1 MKIRY
6 YLALWM
12 AKLSIIALKATKHN
26 ATNFPGIVAL
36 KICPKF
42 LELTKKP
49 DHIIGITGTNGKTT
63 ISNLLVD
70 MLRADGEEVMDN
82 NYGSNTITGIITSF
96 IYATDNLGKIKYDR
110 AVLEIDERSVRVLFN
125 AIKPEYLL
133 INNLT
138 RDSIMRNAHPEFIA
152 KLFTKHMP
160 ENTRLILN
168 GDDIIASG
176 VAPTNDRVYFG
187 IDKMDTDVPK
197 CINLIND
204 MQICPKCGSLLRYE
218 YLRYH
223 HIGKAF
229 CPNCKF
235 KTPPRNY
242 IAQNVNTKKMTFEM
256 SDSDGK
262 FKYRLL
268 NDSVFNIY
276 NVVALVAIMRELGY
290 KPERIAELLDSV
302 EIVATRY
309 KVTEIGKN
317 RVIKQMSKEKNAL
330 ASSRVFD
337 YISNCK
343 GRKELILMMNCL
355 GDEQHWSENICWM
368 YDCDF
373 EFLNDNDIVN
383 VVCTGP
389 RAKDY
394 YLRLRLAGVPEDRIS
409 LEPDEYEARHALK
422 LKEPVDVYLLYG
434 TDSLTLAEKILPLVE
449 DEVRERGIK

>member
-1 MKIRY
+1 MRIRY

-12 AKLSIIALKATKHN
+12 AKLSIIALKATRHN

-42 LELTKKP
+42 LEITKKP
-49 DHIIGITGTNGKTT
+49 QHIIGITGTNGKTT
-63 ISNLLVD
+63 ISNLLID
-70 MLRADGEEVMDN
+70 MLRADGQEVMDN
-82 NYGSNTITGIITSF
+82 NAGSNTITGIITSF
-96 IYATDNLGKIKYDR
+96 VYATDGLGRIRYDK

-125 AIKPEYLL
+125 AIHPEYLL

-152 KLFTKHMP
+152 KLLTQYMP
-160 ENTRLILN
+160 EETKLILN
-168 GDDIIASG
+168 GDDMIVVG
-176 VAPTNDRVYFG
+176 VAPYNDRVYFG

-204 MQICPKCGSLLRYE
+204 QQICPKCGALLKYE

-229 CPNCKF
+229 CPNCRYR
-235 KTPPRNY
+235 TPARNY
-242 IAQNVNTKKMTFEM
+242 IGQNVNTKKMTFEM
-256 SDSDGK
+256 SDKEGK

-276 NVVALVAIMRELGY
+276 NVVALVALMRELGY
-290 KPERIAELLDSV
+290 KPERISELLDNVNIV
-302 EIVATRY
+302 ETRY

-337 YISNCK
+337 YISHTP
-343 GRKELILMMNCL
+343 GRKEIILMMNCL
-355 GDEQHWSENICWM
+355 GDQKHWSENICWM

-394 YLRLRLAGVPEDRIS
+394 YLRLRIAGVPEDRIS
-409 LEPDEYEARHALK
+409 IEPDEYEARHALK
-422 LKEPVDVYLLYG
+422 LQEAVDVYLLYG
-434 TDSLTLAEKILPLVE
+434 TDSLALAEKILPLVE